1 MENLIKSVTATLQA
15 GVAKSDGKLTLTTS
29 HINFEP
35 YNKQLGLGPYTFELS
50 HIIKVKKSMA
60 KGAGILPLSTD
71 AIELTFTDNQIKT
84 FILANADEW
93 MRLLTPAG

>member
-35 YNKQLGLGPYTFELS
+35 YNKQLGLVLI
-50 HIIKVKKSMA
+50 HI
-60 KGAGILPLSTD
+60 
-71 AIELTFTDNQIKT
+71 
-84 FILANADEW
+84 
-93 MRLLTPAG
+93 